1 MDNNIAFVTCVE
13 LGFECLKEL
22 YKKDLKVN
30 ILFTLEDK
38 QAENKSGRIYLDE
51 FALENNIELKKI
63 KNINEEKVLDLLSI
77 KKIDYLL
84 IIGWSQ
90 IVSQNILKIPK
101 KGCFGIHPTLLPK
114 GRGRASIPW
123 AILKELPET
132 GATLFKIDEGVDSGP
147 IIFQEKIK
155 LNKCINATELYNK
168 MCKVHKSLISKFSI
182 SLKKECITEYPQDHQ
197 NSTYWPGRKPM
208 DGEIDLEGSIYEA
221 EKLIRA
227 ITKPYPGAFFF
238 EKKIKTIVWESHIS
252 KNETNDEKFIS
263 FKDGIL
269 ILDKYEEFN
278 I

>member
-1 MDNNIAFVTCVE
+1 MENNIAFVTCVE

-22 YKKDLKVN
+22 YISNLQVN
-30 ILFTLEDK
+30 LLFTLEDK
-38 QAENKSGRIYLDE
+38 EAKNKSGRVYLDE
-51 FALENNIELKKI
+51 YAAEKNIQLEKI
-63 KNINEEKVLDLLSI
+63 KDINEQKVIDLLS
-77 KKIDYLL
+77 KNKIDYLF

-155 LNKCINATELYNK
+155 LNRFMNASELYIK
-168 MCKVHKSLISKFSI
+168 MCKAHKSLIKKFSI
-182 SLKKECITEYPQDHQ
+182 NLKEDTIKEYDQDHKE
-197 NSTYWPGRKPM
+197 STYWPGRKPI
-208 DGEIDLEGSIYEA
+208 DGEINFEGSIYEA

-227 ITKPYPGAFFF
+227 TTKPYPGAFFLD
-238 EKKIKTIVWESHIS
+238 KTTKIIVWESHIS
-252 KNETNDEKFIS
+252 KSKKNAKKFII
-263 FKDGIL
+263 FNDGTL
-269 ILDKYEEFN
+269 VLDKYEEIN
-278 I
+278 L